1 MWGAIFDWDGVI
13 VDSSIQHEKSWDR
26 LAAEAGYALPE
37 GHFERSFGMKNQ
49 RIIPEILE
57 WTQDAARIQ
66 DLSDRKEILYREILM
81 ASGIEPLPGVDAWL
95 GKLRDAEVPCV
106 VGSSTDRLNITTVL
120 DLWGWEDRFVSIVS
134 SEDVAHGKP
143 DPEVFQKAAQCL
155 GLGPE
160 QCLVF
165 EDAPVG
171 LAAARASGMRVIAVT
186 STRPAEA
193 LAGAD
198 LVVDRLDQ
206 LSVEQLSG
214 WFEAPVV

>member
-1 MWGAIFDWDGVI
+1 M
-13 VDSSIQHEKSWDR
+13 
-26 LAAEAGYALPE
+26 PE

-106 VGSSTDRLNITTVL
+106 VGSSTDRLNISTVL

>member
-1 MWGAIFDWDGVI
+1 M
-13 VDSSIQHEKSWDR
+13 
-26 LAAEAGYALPE
+26 PE

-106 VGSSTDRLNITTVL
+106 VGSSTDRLNISTVL

-143 DPEVFQKAAQCL
+143 DPEVFQKAAQ
-155 GLGPE
+155 
-160 QCLVF
+160 
-165 EDAPVG
+165 
-171 LAAARASGMRVIAVT
+171 
-186 STRPAEA
+186 
-193 LAGAD
+193 
-198 LVVDRLDQ
+198 
-206 LSVEQLSG
+206 
-214 WFEAPVV
+214 